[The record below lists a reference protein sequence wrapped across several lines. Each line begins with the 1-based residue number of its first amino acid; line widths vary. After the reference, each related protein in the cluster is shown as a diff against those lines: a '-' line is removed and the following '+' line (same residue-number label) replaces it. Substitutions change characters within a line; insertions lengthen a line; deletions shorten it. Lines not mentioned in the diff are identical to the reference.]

1 MKKTSSSMK
10 KQRYHT
16 RTSEHSTQ
24 KSNKQALTPT
34 SNKSQELI
42 DNQQSEDEYYY
53 SEMAAFNRQNGNT
66 SETRSIGGGSLTDD
80 ESNIS
85 DKIRTN
91 LIINYLPQTMTQDE
105 IKDLFGTIGAIES
118 CKLVRDKTTGQ
129 SLGYGFVNFIRIED
143 ADKAVKT
150 MNGLRLQNK
159 TIKIQVSFARPSSET
174 IKFANLYICGIPK
187 QWTTKELEN
196 YFTSCGKIITSRILT
211 DSNTGTS
218 KSVGFIRFDQRSEA
232 EVAISKLNGTIPKG
246 FADPVNVKFANTP
259 NAAKSMIGLPLAP
272 SYLSGIP
279 TPQQPVLT
287 TVPSIRQQLNRYS
300 PLSPAD
306 FFAAAATASYLPAA
320 AAAAAS
326 ATTLSPTTDIAA
338 VGWCIFV
345 YNLAPETEESILWQL
360 FGPFGAVQNVK
371 IIRDFQTQKCKGFG
385 FVTMTNYDEALMAI
399 NSLNG
404 FTLGNRVLQVSFKTN
419 KPIPIRAF

>member
-1 MKKTSSSMK
+1 ML
-10 KQRYHT
+10 QV
-16 RTSEHSTQ
+16 
-24 KSNKQALTPT
+24 LTPNPSVPISSQQTTTITT
-34 SNKSQELI
+34 SIEDQQLI
-42 DNQQSEDEYYY
+42 EDQNEDDDEYY
-53 SEMAAFNRQNGNT
+53 SEMAAFNREQQGNC
-66 SETRSIGGGSLTDD
+66 SETRSINGGNFTDD
-80 ESNIS
+80 ESNYS

-105 IKDLFGTIGAIES
+105 IKDLFGSIGAIES

-143 ADKAVKT
+143 AEKAVKT

-159 TIKIQVSFARPSSET
+159 TIKVSFARPSSES
-174 IKFANLYICGIPK
+174 IKFSNLYISNLPRSMT
-187 QWTTKELEN
+187 QSELESL
-196 YFTSCGKIITSRILT
+196 FADFGCIISSKILC
-211 DSNTGTS
+211 NPKAGAS
-218 KSVGFIRFDQRSEA
+218 KSVGFIRFDQRTEA

-246 FADPVNVKFANTP
+246 FTDPITVKFANTP
-259 NAAKSMIGLPLAP
+259 NAVKSMIGLPLAP
-272 SYLSGIP
+272 SYLSSIP

-287 TVPSIRQQLNRYS
+287 TVPPIRQQLNRYRETHERSKYRYS

-306 FFAAAATASYLPAA
+306 FFAAAATASYLPT
-320 AAAAAS
+320 AAS
-326 ATTLSPTTDIAA
+326 TTTLTSSTDITS

-345 YNLAPETEESILWQL
+345 YNLAPETEENMLWQL

-419 KPIPIRAF
+419 KPMPIRAF

>member
-1 MKKTSSSMK
+1 MMIGSWHVYKV
-10 KQRYHT
+10 
-16 RTSEHSTQ
+16 
-24 KSNKQALTPT
+24 LTPT

-42 DNQQSEDEYYY
+42 DNQQDEDEYYY

-80 ESNIS
+80 ESNLS

-159 TIKIQVSFARPSSET
+159 TIKVSFARPSSET

-211 DSNTGTS
+211 DSNTGAS
-218 KSVGFIRFDQRSEA
+218 KSVGFIRFDQRTEA
-232 EVAISKLNGTIPKG
+232 EVAINKLNGTIPK
-246 FADPVNVKFANTP
+246 DPINVKFANTP

-272 SYLSGIP
+272 SYLTGIP

-287 TVPSIRQQLNRYS
+287 TVPSIRQQLNRYRYS

-326 ATTLSPTTDIAA
+326 ATTLSSSTDIAS

>member
-1 MKKTSSSMK
+1 MMIGSWHVYKVLS
-10 KQRYHT
+10 
-16 RTSEHSTQ
+16 
-24 KSNKQALTPT
+24 PT
-34 SNKSQELI
+34 SNQSQELL
-42 DNQQSEDEYYY
+42 DNQQTEDEYYY
-53 SEMAAFNRQNGNT
+53 SEMAAFNRQNGNS
-66 SETRSIGGGSLTDD
+66 SETRSMGGGSFTDD
-80 ESNIS
+80 DSNLS

-129 SLGYGFVNFIRIED
+129 SLGYGFVNFVRTED

-159 TIKIQVSFARPSSET
+159 TIKISFARPSSES
-174 IKFANLYICGIPK
+174 IKFSNLYVSNLPRSMS
-187 QWTTKELEN
+187 QQELESM
-196 YFTSCGKIITSRILT
+196 FADFGCIISSKILCSPKA
-211 DSNTGTS
+211 GTS

-232 EVAISKLNGTIPKG
+232 EMAISKLNGTIPKG
-246 FADPVNVKFANTP
+246 FIDPINVKFANTP

-272 SYLSGIP
+272 SYLPGIS

-287 TVPSIRQQLNRYS
+287 AVPSIRQQLNRYRETHERSKYRYS
-300 PLSPAD
+300 PLSPAE
-306 FFAAAATASYLPAA
+306 FFAAAAATASYLPTAT
-320 AAAAAS
+320 AAAS
-326 ATTLSPTTDIAA
+326 ATALTPSADIAS